1 MEYFI
6 FQIAERLLPPAP
18 HLLPPRPREKTAL
31 AAAAL
36 VLPGITYSTATT
48 TLEPRL
54 ACGGAVGREASQ
66 QHSAVA
72 RSHSGRGGARDCGRC
87 GGRGDWGSSF
97 INIIEQAAQK
107 SCLRPPEHSPG
118 PVPLATLPSH
128 PSPPDS
134 PCGYN
139 SHPSIES

>member
-54 ACGGAVGREASQ
+54 ACGGKFKGNMGMVMKL
-66 QHSAVA
+66 
-72 RSHSGRGGARDCGRC
+72 
-87 GGRGDWGSSF
+87 GDL
-97 INIIEQAAQK
+97 QK
-107 SCLRPPEHSPG
+107 LQ
-118 PVPLATLPSH
+118 
-128 PSPPDS
+128 
-134 PCGYN
+134 
-139 SHPSIES
+139 